1 MSSHVARAPS
11 LRRSLLAVALVASV
25 LAVGVGR
32 AGAWDLAP
40 GDPWPDLAAG
50 DEVRLAPGRYDGPW
64 EIAVSDVRVHA
75 DGATLVGPRGGSA
88 LILSAAGIEVE
99 GLTVRDAGT
108 VADLYA
114 PDAAVWAVDCH
125 GCVLR
130 DLDASGTPAGLR
142 IEASRDLR
150 VTDARLRGGP
160 DGPGVTAYQ
169 APGLTLE
176 GLEVDG
182 FLDGLYV
189 ERSDGARVDGAR
201 VDGARRYGLHVMFSA
216 DLVVRD
222 ATVRGGGV
230 GSAVMYGRDARI
242 DTSRFAGHEGPLA
255 YGLLIHEMQG
265 AEVRDVTLV
274 GNTVGLFV
282 VSSPDVRVRGAEVRD
297 AGTGVLVRR
306 TPDAATSAVEIT
318 GSTFAGN
325 VGDVAVD
332 DPDASV
338 TLRGN
343 RYDAASRLDLDGDG
357 VSDAPY
363 LPTSSFALLTTR
375 LPDLSL
381 FAFQPGVT
389 LWERAEA
396 SVPGLRM
403 ATLHDPAPRPSAR
416 QERGDAST
424 SGRVAAALLI
434 VAAAGAGGA
443 ARRRDGSLRA
453 PVGSAA

>member
-1 MSSHVARAPS
+1 MPRNAARAP
-11 LRRSLLAVALVASV
+11 LARRLLLAVAL
-25 LAVGVGR
+25 LAAFGVGW
-32 AGAWDLAP
+32 AASWELAP
-40 GDPWPDLAAG
+40 GDPWPDLAPG
-50 DEVRLAPGRYDGPW
+50 DVVRLADGRYDGPW
-64 EIAVSDVRVHA
+64 EIAVPDVRVHA
-75 DGATLVGPRGGSA
+75 AGATLIGPRDGSA
-88 LILSAAGIEVE
+88 LILSAAGIEVD

-130 DLDASGTPAGLR
+130 ELDASGTPAGLR

-169 APGLTLE
+169 APGLTFE

-189 ERSDGARVDGAR
+189 ERSDGARIEGAR
-201 VDGARRYGLHVMFSA
+201 IEGARRYGLHVMFSA
-216 DLVVRD
+216 TLLVRD

-242 DTSRFAGHEGPLA
+242 EASRFAGHEGPLA
-255 YGLLIHEMQG
+255 YGLLIHEMHG
-265 AEVRDVTLV
+265 AEVQDVTLD
-274 GNTVGLFV
+274 GNTVGLFI
-282 VSSPDVRVRGAEVRD
+282 VSSPDVRVRGADVRGS
-297 AGTGVLVRR
+297 GTGVLVRR
-306 TPDAATSAVEIT
+306 TPDAATSAVEVT
-318 GSTFAGN
+318 DSTFAGN

-332 DPDASV
+332 DPAASV

-363 LPTSSFALLTTR
+363 LPTSSFALVTTR

-403 ATLHDPAPRPSAR
+403 ATLHDPAPLPLTRE
-416 QERGDAST
+416 QRGATST
-424 SGRVAAALLI
+424 SGRVAAAVLI
-434 VAAAGAGGA
+434 VAAAAAGLA
-443 ARRRDGSLRA
+443 ARRRDGSRRA
-453 PVGSAA
+453 PPGHAG

>member
-1 MSSHVARAPS
+1 MPPHAAHAPLARR
-11 LRRSLLAVALVASV
+11 LLLAVALLVASGAG
-25 LAVGVGR
+25 LA
-32 AGAWDLAP
+32 AAWELAP
-40 GDPWPDLAAG
+40 GDPWPDLAPG
-50 DEVRLAPGRYDGPW
+50 DEVRLTPGRYDGPW
-64 EIAVSDVRVHA
+64 EIAVPDVRVHA
-75 DGATLVGPRGGSA
+75 AGATLVGPRDGSA

-125 GCVLR
+125 GCTLR

-150 VTDARLRGGP
+150 VADARLRGGP

-169 APGLTLE
+169 APGLTFE

-189 ERSDGARVDGAR
+189 ERSDGARIVGAR
-201 VDGARRYGLHVMFSA
+201 IEGARRYGLHVMFSA
-216 DLVVRD
+216 DLLVRD
-222 ATVRGGGV
+222 ASVQGGGV
-230 GSAVMYGRDARI
+230 GSAVMYGRAARI
-242 DTSRFAGHEGPLA
+242 ESSRFAGHEGPLA

-265 AEVRDVTLV
+265 ADVRDVTLE
-274 GNTVGLFV
+274 GNTVGLFI
-282 VSSPDVRVRGAEVRD
+282 VSSPDVRVLGADVRR

-306 TPDAATSAVEIT
+306 TPDAATSAVTIT
-318 GSTFAGN
+318 DSTFAGN

-338 TLRGN
+338 ALHGN

-363 LPTSSFALLTTR
+363 LPTSSFALLATR

-403 ATLHDPAPRPSAR
+403 ATLHDPVPVPLAR
-416 QERGDAST
+416 DERGEAST
-424 SGRVAAALLI
+424 SGRIAAAVLLAAA
-434 VAAAGAGGA
+434 AAAGLA
-443 ARRRDGSLRA
+443 ARGRLGARRA
-453 PVGSAA
+453 PAGSPP

>member
-1 MSSHVARAPS
+1 MFVRAARAPTA
-11 LRRSLLAVALVASV
+11 RRLLLAAMLVAAS
-25 LAVGVGR
+25 GVGS
-32 AGAWDLAP
+32 AAAWELAP
-40 GDPWPDLAAG
+40 GDPWPDLAPG

-64 EIAVSDVRVHA
+64 EIAVPDVTVRA
-75 DGATLVGPRGGSA
+75 AGATLTGPRDGSA
-88 LILSAAGIEVE
+88 LILSAAGIAVE
-99 GLTVRDAGT
+99 GLTVRDAGS

-130 DLDASGTPAGLR
+130 DLDTAGTPAGLR

-169 APGLTLE
+169 APGLTFE
-176 GLEVDG
+176 GLAVDG

-189 ERSDGARVDGAR
+189 ERSDGARIDGAA
-201 VDGARRYGLHVMFSA
+201 VTGAERYGLHVMFSA
-216 DLVVRD
+216 DLSVRD

-242 DTSRFAGHEGPLA
+242 EASRFAGHQGPLA

-265 AEVRDVTLV
+265 VEVRDVTLD

-282 VSSPDVRVRGAEVRD
+282 VSSPDVRVTDAVVRD

-306 TPDAATSAVEIT
+306 TPDAATSAVEVT

-343 RYDAASRLDLDGDG
+343 RYDAASRLDLDADG

-403 ATLHDPAPRPSAR
+403 ATLHDPAPRLQAREGRAAPSR
-416 QERGDAST
+416 
-424 SGRVAAALLI
+424 SGRLVAAVLLVAAA
-434 VAAAGAGGA
+434 AAGWAARRPDDVRRAPAAGGA
-443 ARRRDGSLRA
+443 
-453 PVGSAA
+453 P